1 VSIDGV
7 HNIVDFEV
15 IEIVYEIKP
24 YPTFLGLD
32 WAFDNQTIIDLKKRE
47 MVFGVGDL
55 KVTMPLDP
63 TEGRRYVE
71 PTKWKELDNL
81 YNMAANMDDYVNT
94 TTDGA
99 LSW

>member
-1 VSIDGV
+1 
-7 HNIVDFEV
+7 
-15 IEIVYEIKP
+15 
-24 YPTFLGLD
+24 
-32 WAFDNQTIIDLKKRE
+32 

-71 PTKWKELDNL
+71 PTKWKELDKL